1 MNKLVKLSATA
12 GVVGFMLF
20 SHNVLAAEVEKQ
32 DNQIVVN
39 EPTVEYSTESAE
51 TYVNKDLVYKT
62 EIPDDIE
69 INSGDQLRYTLP
81 EELNWTTRQEFNV
94 TNPDGEVVG
103 NAVASNETRDVVTT
117 FNDYFQSHPIDKSF
131 EMRLSTMWRK
141 EVVQEGQ
148 KYDLNFQGTVVKDVE
163 VKPQGK
169 ANPQEIVAKWGWQD
183 NKDENLIQWGG
194 RVNFVKHHLVDVNVS
209 DTWDDNNEYV
219 PGSLRIFELSSAEPW
234 VGIREIKPEEFGTQF
249 YKNGFKFHIPEV
261 NNIISVEYKTRMKNK
276 PQNPVNVLSF
286 TSMGQEYSFER
297 EIKVANA
304 TGSAKGKVRPFTWDV
319 PPAPVYDIP
328 EYNGDAVPLDP
339 PVYEKPGVNIEDIP
353 MLPPAPTFELP
364 EWQGGVVPND
374 PPILELP
381 EINLTDVPL
390 LPPAPVHE
398 LPEFDGGVVP
408 LDPPVVDKPELDIT
422 DIPVTPP
429 APVHELPELEIPE
442 VPTEEHDKQKVKVVE
457 DKPEVKEYKKELPKT
472 GEESTVNL
480 IIVGLLLINIVI
492 ELLYAI
498 SIAVNLKKLL
508 KQRLK

>member
-81 EELNWTTRQEFNV
+81 EELNWTTRQEFDV

-183 NKDENLIQWGG
+183 NKDESLIQWGG
-194 RVNFVKHHLVDVNVS
+194 RVNFVKHHLVDVSVS

-234 VGIREIKPEEFGTQF
+234 VGIREINPSEVGVQ
-249 YKNGFKFHIPEV
+249 YYRNGFKFSMPEV
-261 NNIISVEYKTRMKNK
+261 KNIISVEYKTRLNNK
-276 PQNPVNVLSF
+276 LQNPVNVLSF
-286 TSMGQEYSFER
+286 TAMGQEYSFER
-297 EIKVANA
+297 EIVVANA
-304 TGSAKGKVRPFTWDV
+304 TGSAKGKVRPFSYDV

-328 EYNGDAVPLDP
+328 EYSGDAVPLDP
-339 PVYEKPGVNIEDIP
+339 PVYEKPEVNIEDIP

-364 EWQGGVVPND
+364 EWKGGVVPND

-381 EINLTDVPL
+381 DIDITEIPL

-398 LPEFDGGVVP
+398 LPEFDGGVIP

-422 DIPVTPP
+422 DVPVTPP

-442 VPTEEHDKQKVKVVE
+442 VPTEEQDKPKIDVVE
-457 DKPEVKEYKKELPKT
+457 DKPSVKEYKKELPKT
-472 GEESTVNL
+472 GETL
-480 IIVGLLLINIVI
+480 DPFLT
-492 ELLYAI
+492 I
-498 SIAVNLKKLL
+498 SGIFVAIAVIGSGYYLHKKEE
-508 KQRLK
+508 QE

>member
-39 EPTVEYSTESAE
+39 EPTVEYSAESAE
-51 TYVNKDLVYKT
+51 TYVNKELVYKT
-62 EIPDDIE
+62 DIPDDID
-69 INSGDQLRYTLP
+69 INAGDQLRYTLP
-81 EELNWTTRQEFNV
+81 EQLDWTTRQEFDV
-94 TNPDGEVVG
+94 TNPEGEVVG

-117 FNDYFQSHPIDKSF
+117 FNDYFQKNPIDKSF

-141 EVVQEGQ
+141 EVVKEGQ

-261 NNIISVEYKTRMKNK
+261 KNIISVEYKTRLKNK
-276 PQNPVNVLSF
+276 LQNPVNVLSF
-286 TSMGQEYSFER
+286 TAMGQEYSFER

-339 PVYEKPGVNIEDIP
+339 PVYDKPEVTIDDIP

-381 EINLTDVPL
+381 EINITDVPL

-398 LPEFDGGVVP
+398 LPEFEGGVVP

-422 DIPVTPP
+422 DIPTTPP

-442 VPTEEHDKQKVKVVE
+442 VPAESHDKPKVDVVK
-457 DKPEVKEYKKELPKT
+457 DKPSVKEASKELPKT
-472 GEESTVNL
+472 GEESNVNYIL
-480 IIVGLLLINIVI
+480 VGLLLINIVI

-498 SIAVNLKKLL
+498 RIVGNLKKLL
-508 KQRLK
+508 KHEVK